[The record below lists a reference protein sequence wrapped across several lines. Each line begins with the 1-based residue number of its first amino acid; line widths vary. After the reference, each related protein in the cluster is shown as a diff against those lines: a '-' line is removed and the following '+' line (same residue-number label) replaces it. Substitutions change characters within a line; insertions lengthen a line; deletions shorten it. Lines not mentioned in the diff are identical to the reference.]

1 MKAEDIKNG
10 DSVTWNSQQGRIKGQ
25 VVKKVTK
32 NENIKVGQDKTR
44 KVKATSTQ
52 PQVVVKSDKTGKQ
65 AVHKPESLKKN
76 PKK

>member
-52 PQVVVKSDKTGKQ
+52 PQVLVKSDKTGKQ